1 MGDMQMASTAS
12 PEGKLTRADKRML
25 IWFVALAFALTWG
38 IAALLIAFP
47 EPLEAAFGELSYT
60 NPLFILAVYSPGFVA
75 FALIW
80 RRFGIGGVGGFLRRL
95 TLWRMPWAWW
105 AFLIVGI
112 PALFYI
118 AALIKGNA
126 DAPFP
131 FDPWYGLFP
140 ALAIALVIGPIE
152 EFGWRGVA
160 LPLLQR
166 RYVPLVA
173 SLILGFIWATWHIP
187 AFLLSGTPQSSWSFP
202 AYFIAVIALSVI
214 ITPMFNAA
222 GGSILIAVLFHF
234 QANGPAW
241 PDAQP
246 WDTLTFGIAA
256 VLVVAF
262 NRKRMLSREGVA
274 TNLAGE
280 PRDESRERSRPD
292 AV

>member
-1 MGDMQMASTAS
+1 MVRMHPASTQ
-12 PEGKLTRADKRML
+12 PKGKLTRADKRML
-25 IWFVALAFALTWG
+25 ITFVVLAFALTWG

-47 EPLEAAFGELSYT
+47 DPIEAAFGELSYT

-75 FALIW
+75 FGLIW

-95 TLWRMPWAWW
+95 TLWRMSWGWW
-105 AFLIVGI
+105 AFLIAGI

-118 AALIKGNA
+118 AALIKGTA
-126 DAPFP
+126 GAPFP
-131 FDPWYGLFP
+131 FNPWYGLFP
-140 ALAIALVIGPIE
+140 ALATALLIGPIE

-166 RYVPLVA
+166 RYVPLVS
-173 SLILGFIWATWHIP
+173 SLMLGFIWATWHIP

-222 GGSILIAVLFHF
+222 NGSILVAVLFHF

-256 VLVVAF
+256 VLVVLF
-262 NRKRMLSREGVA
+262 NRKRMLTREGAA
-274 TNLAGE
+274 TSLVGE
-280 PRDESRERSRPD
+280 PADEQMGTG
-292 AV
+292 AA